1 MSYLRHYTGILWVA
15 RAPRNP
21 QGLRLPSVLDV
32 PYAKLHLR
40 IASDNVSSSI
50 CTMKGI
56 MKLIAVIGSAGFLG
70 VMLSIGTGLVPF
82 FYLAGPSAFEAWF
95 ATYFRYFLI
104 GVLGTSV
111 PAFVGSMALMRRSAK
126 GSYERRLW
134 RNTMLG
140 LVFVYAVTT
149 AVHLPL
155 NLAFWSFGLSD
166 EAIVTNLGWWSA
178 AHVLRVA
185 GSGFASYSAFRAVS
199 RTKRHQA

>member
-1 MSYLRHYTGILWVA
+1 MILRGA

-21 QGLRLPSVLDV
+21 GGLRLPNARQAPS
-32 PYAKLHLR
+32 AKLHLR
-40 IASDNVSSSI
+40 FTSDTVSSLT

-56 MKLIAVIGSAGFLG
+56 MKLITVVGSAGFLG
-70 VMLSIGTGLVPF
+70 VMVSIGTGLVPF

-104 GVLGTSV
+104 GVLSTSV
-111 PAFVGSMALMRRSAK
+111 PAFVGSVALMRRSAN
-126 GSYERRLW
+126 GSHERRLW
-134 RNTMLG
+134 RNTLLG

-155 NLAFWSFGLSD
+155 NLALWSFGLSD

-185 GSGFASYSAFRAVS
+185 GAGFASYSAFRAVLLAKG
-199 RTKRHQA
+199 R